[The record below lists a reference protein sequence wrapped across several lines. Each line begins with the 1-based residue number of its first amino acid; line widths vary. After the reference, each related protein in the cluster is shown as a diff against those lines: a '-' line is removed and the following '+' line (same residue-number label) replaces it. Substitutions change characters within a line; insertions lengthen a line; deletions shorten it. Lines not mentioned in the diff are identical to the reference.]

1 MKDDNMEKKNKQK
14 FSIIPKYSEIP
25 YPAGPDFENDK
36 GDIVYFG
43 TDNKFPQLLI
53 DLYHRSSVH
62 STAINSKH
70 QAVVGQGLTGIDES
84 ILEYANKEGES
95 WNDIFNKVALDRVL
109 YGGFALE
116 VIWSNDRTK
125 IAEVYHIDYSY
136 IRAKKMNDRGHV
148 PGYYVW
154 KDFGK
159 MKGFLPNKSDIPYLP
174 KFNRVD
180 RTSPSQ
186 LVYFKPYTSGLDYY
200 PLPDYVGSLKTIEL
214 DTEVDNFHTN
224 NLKNGLAPS
233 LAITTFTDAD
243 VEERE
248 EIERMLRGAY
258 SGTDNAGSLMYM
270 DVANR
275 DQMPEIVPIPQNGA
289 DGYYTTVNDMVTQKI
304 LTGHRITSPMLVG
317 IKTAGQL
324 GGREELLDAYS
335 HFLTT
340 VIYPMQSDILKTFEA
355 IFKVN
360 GIETTLGVEQTKLFN
375 DGTEEI
381 DVVTSVEAEAGE
393 DKILETKAEGV
404 VQ

>member
-1 MKDDNMEKKNKQK
+1 MKDDNMEKNKQK
-14 FSIIPKYSEIP
+14 FSIIPKYSETM
-25 YPAGPDFENDK
+25 YPTGAEFENDK
-36 GDIVYFG
+36 GDIVYYG

-53 DLYHRSSVH
+53 DLYHKSSVH

-70 QAVVGQGLTGIDES
+70 QAVIGQGLTGLDED

-116 VIWSNDRTK
+116 IIWSNDRTK

-136 IRAKKMNDRGHV
+136 IRAKKMDHRGNV

-154 KDFGK
+154 RDFGK

-174 KFNRVD
+174 KFSRVD
-180 RTSPSQ
+180 RTAPSQ
-186 LVYFKPYTSGLDYY
+186 LIYFKPYTSGLDYY

-248 EIERMLRGAY
+248 EIERMLSNAY

-289 DGYYTTVNDMVTQKI
+289 DGYYTTVNEMVTQKI

-340 VIYPMQSDILKTFEA
+340 VIYPMQSDILKTFEG

-360 GIETTLGVEQTKLFN
+360 GIDTTLGVEQTKLFH

-404 VQ
+404 VE

>member
-1 MKDDNMEKKNKQK
+1 MNMDNKKKK
-14 FSIIPKYSEIP
+14 FSIIPKYSEVM
-25 YPAGPDFENDK
+25 YPTGPDFENDK
-36 GDIVYFG
+36 GDIVYYG

-53 DLYHRSSVH
+53 DLYHKSSVH
-62 STAINSKH
+62 STAVNAKH
-70 QAVVGQGLTGIDES
+70 QAVVGQGLTGIDED
-84 ILEYANKEGES
+84 ILEFANKEGES

-136 IRAKKMNDRGHV
+136 IRAKKMDDRGNI

-154 KDFGK
+154 RDFGK

-180 RTSPSQ
+180 RTAPSQ
-186 LVYFKPYTSGLDYY
+186 LIYFKPYTSGLDYY

-248 EIERMLRGAY
+248 EIERMLRNAY

-340 VIYPMQSDILKTFEA
+340 VIYPMQSDILKTFES

-360 GIETTLGVEQTKLFN
+360 GVETTLGVEQTKLFS
-375 DGTEEI
+375 DGEEI

-393 DKILETKAEGV
+393 DTILETKAEGIV
-404 VQ
+404 E

>member
-1 MKDDNMEKKNKQK
+1 MNMDNKKKK
-14 FSIIPKYSEIP
+14 FSIIPKYSEVM
-25 YPAGPDFENDK
+25 YPTGPDFENDK
-36 GDIVYFG
+36 GDIVYYG

-53 DLYHRSSVH
+53 DLYHKSSVH
-62 STAINSKH
+62 STAVNAKH
-70 QAVVGQGLTGIDES
+70 QAVVGQGLTGIDED
-84 ILEYANKEGES
+84 ILEFANKEGES

-136 IRAKKMNDRGHV
+136 IRAKKMDDRGNV

-154 KDFGK
+154 RDFGK

-180 RTSPSQ
+180 RTAPSQ
-186 LVYFKPYTSGLDYY
+186 LIYFKPYTSGLDYY

-248 EIERMLRGAY
+248 EIERMLRNAY

-340 VIYPMQSDILKTFEA
+340 VIYPMQSDILKTFEG

-360 GIETTLGVEQTKLFN
+360 GIETTLGVEQTKLFS
-375 DGTEEI
+375 DGGEEI

-393 DKILETKAEGV
+393 DTILETKAEGIV
-404 VQ
+404 E

>member
-1 MKDDNMEKKNKQK
+1 MNMDNKKKK
-14 FSIIPKYSEIP
+14 FSIIPKYSEVM
-25 YPAGPDFENDK
+25 YPTGPDFENDK
-36 GDIVYFG
+36 GDIVYYG

-53 DLYHRSSVH
+53 DLYHKSSVH
-62 STAINSKH
+62 STAVNAKH
-70 QAVVGQGLTGIDES
+70 QAVVGQGLTGIDED
-84 ILEYANKEGES
+84 ILEFANKEGES

-136 IRAKKMNDRGHV
+136 IRAKKMDDRGNV

-154 KDFGK
+154 RDFGK

-180 RTSPSQ
+180 RTAPSQ
-186 LVYFKPYTSGLDYY
+186 LIYFKPYTSGLDYY

-248 EIERMLRGAY
+248 EIERMLRNAY

-340 VIYPMQSDILKTFEA
+340 VIYPMQSDILKTFES

-360 GIETTLGVEQTKLFN
+360 GVETTLGVEQTKLFS
-375 DGTEEI
+375 DGEEV

-393 DKILETKAEGV
+393 DTILETKAEGIV
-404 VQ
+404 E

>member
-1 MKDDNMEKKNKQK
+1 MINMDNKKKHK
-14 FSIIPKYSEIP
+14 FSIIPKYGEYL
-25 YPAGPDFENDK
+25 YPTGPEFENDK
-36 GDIVYFG
+36 GDIVYYG
-43 TDNKFPQLLI
+43 TDNKFPQLII
-53 DLYHRSSVH
+53 DLYHKSSVH

-70 QAVVGQGLTGIDES
+70 QAVVGQGLTGLDES
-84 ILEYANKEGES
+84 ILDIANKEGET
-95 WNDIFNKVALDRVL
+95 WNDIFAKVALDRVL

-125 IAEVYHIDYSY
+125 IAEVYHIDFSY
-136 IRAKKMNDRGHV
+136 VRAKKMDHRGNV
-148 PGYYVW
+148 PGYYIW

-159 MKGFLPNKSDIPYLP
+159 MRGFIPNKSDIPYLP

-186 LVYFKPYTSGLDYY
+186 LIYFKPYTSGLDYY
-200 PLPDYVGSLKTIEL
+200 PLPDYMGSLKTIEL

-248 EIERMLRGAY
+248 EIERALRSAY

-340 VIYPMQSDILKTFEA
+340 VIYPMQSDILKTFES

-360 GIETTLGVEQTKLFN
+360 GVETTLGVEQIRLFD
-375 DGTEEI
+375 DGEETDI
-381 DVVTSVEAEAGE
+381 VTSVEADAGE
-393 DKILETKAEGV
+393 DTILETKAEGIV
-404 VQ
+404 E

>member
-1 MKDDNMEKKNKQK
+1 MEKKKHK
-14 FSIIPKYSEIP
+14 FSIIPKYGEVP
-25 YPAGPDFENDK
+25 YPSGPEFENDK
-36 GDIVYFG
+36 GDIVYYG
-43 TDNKFPQLLI
+43 TDNKFPSLLI
-53 DLYHRSSVH
+53 DLYHKSSVH
-62 STAINSKH
+62 STAVNSKH
-70 QAVVGQGLTGIDES
+70 QAVIGQGLTGLDED

-95 WNDIFNKVALDRVL
+95 WNDIFAKVALDRVL

-125 IAEVYHIDYSY
+125 IAEVYHIDFSY
-136 IRAKKMNDRGHV
+136 VRAKKMDHRGNV

-159 MKGFLPNKSDIPYLP
+159 MKGFIPNKTDIPYLP

-180 RTSPSQ
+180 RTNPSQ
-186 LVYFKPYTSGLDYY
+186 LIYFKPYTSGLDYY
-200 PLPDYVGSLKTIEL
+200 PLPDYMGSLKTIEL

-233 LAITTFTDAD
+233 LAVTTFTDAD

-248 EIERMLRGAY
+248 EIERMLRNAY

-340 VIYPMQSDILKTFEA
+340 VIYPMQSDILKTFES

-360 GIETTLGVEQTKLFN
+360 GVDTTLGVEQTRLFS
-375 DGTEEI
+375 DGEEI

-393 DKILETKAEGV
+393 DTILETKAEGV
-404 VQ
+404 VE

>member
-1 MKDDNMEKKNKQK
+1 MNMENKNKQK
-14 FSIIPKYSEIP
+14 FSIIPKYSEVP
-25 YPAGPDFENDK
+25 YPTGPDFENDR
-36 GDIVYFG
+36 GDIVYYG

-53 DLYHRSSVH
+53 DLYHKSSVH
-62 STAINSKH
+62 STAVNSKH
-70 QAVVGQGLTGIDES
+70 QAVVGQGLTGLDED

-116 VIWSNDRTK
+116 IIWSNDRTK

-136 IRAKKMNDRGHV
+136 VRAKKMDDRGNV
-148 PGYYVW
+148 PGYYIW
-154 KDFGK
+154 RDFGK
-159 MKGFLPNKSDIPYLP
+159 MKGLVPNKSDIPYLP
-174 KFNRVD
+174 RFSRVD
-180 RTSPSQ
+180 RTAPSQ
-186 LVYFKPYTSGLDYY
+186 LIYFKPYTSGLDYY

-248 EIERMLRGAY
+248 EIERMLRSAY

-289 DGYYTTVNDMVTQKI
+289 DGYYTTVNEMVTQKI

-340 VIYPMQSDILKTFEA
+340 VIYPMQSDILKTFEG

-360 GIETTLGVEQTKLFN
+360 GIDTTLGVEQTKLFD
-375 DGTEEI
+375 DGHEEI

-404 VQ
+404 TND

>member
-1 MKDDNMEKKNKQK
+1 MMNMENNKKK
-14 FSIIPKYSEIP
+14 FTIIPKYSEIP
-25 YPAGPDFENDK
+25 YPTGPDFENDK
-36 GDIVYFG
+36 GDIVYYG

-53 DLYHRSSVH
+53 DLYHKSSVH

-70 QAVVGQGLTGIDES
+70 QAVVGQGLTGLDED
-84 ILEYANKEGES
+84 ILEHANKEGES
-95 WNDIFNKVALDRVL
+95 WNDVFNKVALDRVL

-125 IAEVYHIDYSY
+125 IAEVYHVDYSY
-136 IRAKKMNDRGHV
+136 VRAKKMDMRGNI
-148 PGYYVW
+148 PGYYIW

-159 MKGFLPNKSDIPYLP
+159 MKGYLPNKGDIPYVP
-174 KFNRVD
+174 KFSRVD
-180 RTSPSQ
+180 RTAPSQ
-186 LVYFKPYTSGLDYY
+186 LIYFKPYTSGLDYY
-200 PLPDYVGSLKTIEL
+200 SLPDYVGSLKTIEL
-214 DTEVDNFHTN
+214 DSEVDNFHTN

-248 EIERMLRGAY
+248 EIERMLRNAY

-324 GGREELLDAYS
+324 GGRDELLDAYS

-340 VIYPMQSDILKTFEA
+340 VIYPMQSDILKTFES

-360 GIETTLGVEQTKLFN
+360 GVDTTLGVEQTKLFD

-393 DKILETKAEGV
+393 DKILETKAEGIV
-404 VQ
+404 E